1 MLNRLHS
8 KQFKSNKNES
18 VATVIHVITETDDI
32 YLSDLDL
39 DNENFEDKNLNLI
52 GAVVVRKTWE
62 VARNKPNTIIRPHD
76 NYNLNLP
83 IVGETVKLVVKGE
96 NRYYERIPGNSL
108 NLGNAQLNIDL
119 VTFPN
124 EDNSNTGNKS
134 SDFREVGATG
144 TPNASTTNQNRTSTF
159 GTYFTENN
167 INDLKPYEGDK
178 ITQSRFGQSIRM
190 SAYNNPN
197 NVFSPTIIIRNGQ
210 GVVGTK
216 QNSKIEEDIN
226 QDGST
231 ILFGSNQY
239 QSNFTATTIQDKIK
253 FENYPTKLDGNQLI
267 LNSDRIILS
276 AKTGNMIFHSRG
288 NYGFI
293 SDGKFSIDNGLGA
306 DLDFGGNV
314 NITTDRTSSNFSVNT
329 GNGKIF
335 LNTDTNGRS
344 PNTSE
349 VEPLVRGNILK
360 QILETLIDLIN
371 EQVYKTPAGPTAI
384 GPENKTEFND
394 LKANLVNMLSTQNFT
409 E

>member
-1 MLNRLHS
+1 MFNRLQN
-8 KQFKSNKNES
+8 KQFKSSKTES
-18 VATVIHVITETDDI
+18 VAIVLHVITEVDD
-32 YLSDLDL
+32 
-39 DNENFEDKNLNLI
+39 ENLPKFDVDPDEFEDKNLNYI

-62 VARNKPNTIIRPHD
+62 TVKQNSNTILRPHD
-76 NYNLNLP
+76 RHNLDLP
-83 IVGETVKLVVKGE
+83 IVGETVKMVLMGE
-96 NRYYERIPGNSL
+96 GRFYQRINNGNL
-108 NLGNAQLNIDL
+108 NIGNAKVNIDL
-119 VTFPN
+119 VTNKN
-124 EDNSNTGNKS
+124 EENSNNS
-134 SDFREVGATG
+134 NSYRETDKTG
-144 TPNASTTNQNRTSTF
+144 TPNAASNNQNRTSSF
-159 GTYFTENN
+159 GPYFTENQV
-167 INDLKPYEGDK
+167 NDLKPYEGDK

-210 GVVGTK
+210 GVIAPK
-216 QNSKIEEDIN
+216 QNSRIEEDIN

-239 QSNFTATTIQDKIK
+239 QSNFSASTIHKISK

-276 AKTGNMIFHSRG
+276 ARASNLIFHSRG

-306 DLDFGGNV
+306 DLDFGGDV
-314 NITTDRTSSNFSVNT
+314 NITTDRTSSNFLVNT
-329 GNGKIF
+329 GSGKIF
-335 LNTDTNGRS
+335 LNTNTNGVS
-344 PNTSE
+344 PNTSN

-360 QILETLIDLIN
+360 EILEAMIDLIN
-371 EQVYKTPAGPTAI
+371 EQVYRTPSGPTAI

-394 LKANLVNMLSTQNFT
+394 LKARLTEMLSTQNFT

>member
-210 GVVGTK
+210 GVIGTK

-276 AKTGNMIFHSRG
+276 AKAGNMIFHSRG

-306 DLDFGGNV
+306 DLDFGGDV
-314 NITTDRTSSNFSVNT
+314 NITTDRTSSNFFVNT
-329 GNGKIF
+329 GSGKIF
-335 LNTDTNGRS
+335 LNTDRNGRS
-344 PNTSE
+344 LNTSDT
-349 VEPLVRGNILK
+349 EPLVRGNVLK

>member
-1 MLNRLHS
+1 MFNRLHN

-32 YLSDLDL
+32 YLPDLDL

-62 VARNKPNTIIRPHD
+62 VAKNKPNTIIRPHD
-76 NYNLNLP
+76 NYNLDLP

-108 NLGNAQLNIDL
+108 NLGNAQLDIDL
-119 VTFPN
+119 TTFPN
-124 EDNSNTGNKS
+124 EDNSNTNNKS

-144 TPNASTTNQNRTSTF
+144 TPNASSTNQNRTSSF

-253 FENYPTKLDGNQLI
+253 FQDYPTKLDGNQLI

-276 AKTGNMIFHSRG
+276 AKAGNMIFHSRG

-306 DLDFGGNV
+306 DLDFGGDV
-314 NITTDRTSSNFSVNT
+314 NITTDRTSSNFFVNT
-329 GNGKIF
+329 GSGKIF
-335 LNTDTNGRS
+335 LNTDRNGRS
-344 PNTSE
+344 PNTSDT
-349 VEPLVRGNILK
+349 EPLVRGNILK
-360 QILETLIDLIN
+360 QILEELIDLIN
-371 EQVYKTPAGPTAI
+371 EQVYKTPSGPTAI
-384 GPENKTEFND
+384 GPENKTEFSD
-394 LKANLVNMLSTQNFT
+394 LKARLTEMLSTQNFT

>member
-1 MLNRLHS
+1 MGLFNRLHN
-8 KQFKSNKNES
+8 KQFKSDKKES
-18 VATVIHVITETDDI
+18 VAIVLHVITEPDDI
-32 YLSDLDL
+32 NLPELDVDSEEFEQKDLSLM
-39 DNENFEDKNLNLI
+39 

-62 VARNKPNTIIRPHD
+62 VVNNKANTILRPHD
-76 NYNLNLP
+76 RNNLDLP
-83 IVGETVKLVVKGE
+83 IVGETIKMILMGE
-96 NRYYERIPGNSL
+96 GRYYQRLAKGSL
-108 NLGNAQLNIDL
+108 NLGNAKLNIDL
-119 VTFPN
+119 VTN
-124 EDNSNTGNKS
+124 KNQENSNNSTSYNENNK
-134 SDFREVGATG
+134 TG
-144 TPNASTTNQNRTSTF
+144 TPTAASDNQNRTSSF
-159 GTYFTENN
+159 GTYFTENQV
-167 INDLKPYEGDK
+167 NDLKPYEGDK

-197 NVFSPTIIIRNGQ
+197 NIFSPTIIIRNGQ
-210 GVVGTK
+210 GVIAEK
-216 QNSKIEEDIN
+216 QNSRIEEDIN

-239 QSNFTATTIQDKIK
+239 QSNFSATTIQDKIK
-253 FENYPTKLDGNQLI
+253 FEDYPTKLDGNQLI

-276 AKTGNMIFHSRG
+276 ARASNLIFHSRG

-306 DLDFGGNV
+306 DLDFGGDV

-335 LNTDTNGRS
+335 LNTDTNGKS
-344 PNTSE
+344 PNTSD

-360 QILETLIDLIN
+360 QILEAMIDLIN
-371 EQVYKTPAGPTAI
+371 EQVYKTPSGPTAI

-394 LKANLVNMLSTQNFT
+394 LKARLTEMLSTQNFT